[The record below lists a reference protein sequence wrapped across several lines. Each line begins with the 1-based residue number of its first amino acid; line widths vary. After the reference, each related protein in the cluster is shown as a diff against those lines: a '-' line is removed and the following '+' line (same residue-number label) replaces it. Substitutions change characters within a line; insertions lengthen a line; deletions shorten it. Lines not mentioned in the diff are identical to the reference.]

1 MVTPAIKDQT
11 LVLNSTYVQGLATK
25 EPVLNP
31 SGTPA
36 ADYYRGD
43 KTWQPLNKAAVGL
56 NNVDNTTDANKPVS
70 TATATALGNKIN
82 SSEKGAVNGVAT
94 LGADQKVP
102 AAQLPSYVDD
112 VIEIATKAAL
122 PGVGESGK
130 IYLVLADESRNG
142 ATEQYRWSGSVFTRI
157 PTSPG
162 STDEVTLGLTPDV
175 IMSNIHKVPEFGAI
189 LDHAATAWK
198 ES

>member
-82 SSEKGAVNGVAT
+82 SSEK
-94 LGADQKVP
+94 K
-102 AAQLPSYVDD
+102 
-112 VIEIATKAAL
+112 
-122 PGVGESGK
+122 
-130 IYLVLADESRNG
+130 R
-142 ATEQYRWSGSVFTRI
+142 RR
-157 PTSPG
+157 
-162 STDEVTLGLTPDV
+162 
-175 IMSNIHKVPEFGAI
+175 
-189 LDHAATAWK
+189 
-198 ES
+198 